1 MGRRSLTEEETEEA
15 SEEAS
20 ESEDREGVPEE
31 EATASKQ
38 EAAASKADEEAAPS
52 KAPETK
58 VPSLDEHTEEW
69 PRQEEE
75 EGWEEGKKEKR
86 KQNQKEAA
94 EDEKEEKGKEE
105 EAKQKEEKGK
115 QKGRDEPSQKCTM
128 VRPGARHAQARRRE
142 AREAR
147 RREDAKAR
155 RREGAKAR
163 RREARRREGAKGRS
177 RATQVA
183 CNNYNGVKQARS
195 KTQSKAR
202 QAVAKQKQ
210 VFLNGFRKSCET
222 YSCDHPALWSTGA
235 YRCAT
240 RRNVIAQRCD
250 ILHSSGLPVVGSS
263 EIRESNLSLATDQ
276 SIHDAMAKL
285 AEKKLSLN
293 AADFS
298 KWQQATGWT

>member
-1 MGRRSLTEEETEEA
+1 MAEYPL
-15 SEEAS
+15 
-20 ESEDREGVPEE
+20 
-31 EATASKQ
+31 Q
-38 EAAASKADEEAAPS
+38 EKAGEKLKLRAARVAASQAAIDSWAAEEKARRES
-52 KAPETK
+52 KDK
-58 VPSLDEHTEEW
+58 KKKKD
-69 PRQEEE
+69 
-75 EGWEEGKKEKR
+75 GKKEKKKKR

-147 RREDAKAR
+147 ARRREDAKAR
-155 RREGAKAR
+155 RREGAK
-163 RREARRREGAKGRS
+163 ARRREGAKGRS

-240 RRNVIAQRCD
+240 RRSARP
-250 ILHSSGLPVVGSS
+250 LPGGFIYDRS
-263 EIRESNLSLATDQ
+263 
-276 SIHDAMAKL
+276 
-285 AEKKLSLN
+285 
-293 AADFS
+293 
-298 KWQQATGWT
+298 